1 MLVVL
6 TVFEI
11 VVLIAGL
18 AFFLWWVGTLLA
30 KIATT
35 LEAGDEL
42 VAEIVDDA
50 RVIKPGLE
58 HVNRTGG
65 VVAAALP
72 LLYGFA
78 EQILAKVAP
87 SPTRAPAAERR
98 RSRIHEAV
106 GYRP

>member
-6 TVFEI
+6 TVVEI
-11 VVLIAGL
+11 IVLIAGL

-30 KIATT
+30 RIATT
-35 LEAGDEL
+35 LEAGDGL

-50 RVIKPGLE
+50 RVIQPGLE

-65 VVAAALP
+65 VVASALP

-87 SPTRAPAAERR
+87 GPARQQAAGRR